1 MAHKNKAKRITAGEL
16 REALK
21 EVPANT
27 PIVLSSDPEGNE
39 FYYIWEG
46 ESLRYDPDE
55 KRLYIFP
62 IEHAE
67 EPQV

>member
-1 MAHKNKAKRITAGEL
+1 M
-16 REALK
+16 
-21 EVPANT
+21 PANT

>member
-1 MAHKNKAKRITAGEL
+1 MADKNKAKRITAGEL

-21 EVPANT
+21 EVPAST
-27 PIVLSSDPEGNE
+27 SVVLSSDPEGNE
-39 FYYIWEG
+39 FYYIWKDN
-46 ESLRYDPDE
+46 SLQYDPEE